1 MNRRA
6 LQDRSLV
13 KKRYRHSRIG
23 QLVVQCAV
31 SQRAARSGFLFEGV
45 AHRRSRLNPNEAE
58 PRIVLWCGRAKW
70 MHHYEFLCRACNRPF
85 SKIRTPIEPDEG
97 KVVCPW
103 CGSEEVEQRWF
114 YLVAAK
120 QSA

>member
-1 MNRRA
+1 MSSKAPEEGAQRGHAMNRRA

-45 AHRRSRLNPNEAE
+45 AHRSSRLNPIEAE
-58 PRIVLWCGRAKW
+58 PRIVLWCGRARL
-70 MHHYEFLCRACNRPF
+70 MHHYEFFCRTCNRPF
-85 SKIRTPIEPDEG
+85 SKIQTPIEPDENT
-97 KVVCPW
+97 
-103 CGSEEVEQRWF
+103 
-114 YLVAAK
+114 
-120 QSA
+120 